1 MLMFIVHPFKDIKRS
16 YQKISINHPIIFFN
30 IEEMQIYNPMF
41 DTILFYHFCFQK
53 DPSRQK
59 NKFKKKNKI

>member
-30 IEEMQIYNPMF
+30 IEKMQIYNSMF

-59 NKFKKKNKI
+59 NIFKKKNKI